1 MPLASWGPITGR
13 PAQPPIQP
21 GNRSAATLSSHI
33 FLIVSSVPNISPVF
47 NFEDQRILDD
57 WIQAERRKHT
67 LPPRVA
73 QTSAKTLVRYLR
85 SACPL
90 LSELP
95 GLKGLKPDELEVEG
109 TTLVLKRKAELAE
122 PFAIRFWLKAPLMQL
137 PGNHVRVLEKLPA
150 AFAGANRRLSDG
162 LERARAKLTALQP
175 AEYTFQEWEAIRQEL
190 DPSSSKPLPLGAFA
204 SRVDQAIKLSHTL
217 KQKRELAE
225 GLKLLEYPETFSR
238 ARAAR
243 RKLTALLGPTNS
255 GKTHRALAR
264 LAGASTGVY
273 LAPLRL
279 LAAETWD
286 RLQGEGIYTDLV
298 TGEER
303 LLTGQSTHVSSTVE
317 MLDATRSYEVA
328 VIDEVQMI
336 ADASRGWAWTQA
348 IVGVNAREVILLGS
362 PEAEPVLKKLA
373 ETLDEPLEIV
383 FTQRLK
389 PLRVADQPL
398 KSPKEAGP
406 GTAFVSFS
414 RTQTLAWKK
423 TLGEANT
430 ACIYGALSPEVRRGE
445 ARRFAEGRAE
455 YLSSTDAISM
465 GLNLPIRTIVFT
477 ALTKWNGK
485 EEVVL
490 SKSEILQIAGR
501 AGRFGHG
508 DDDEAGIVTALN
520 EADLEVIREAISS
533 GAGDPVPL
541 KVPVAPRLQTLEYLA
556 ERTGKDRLDSLLKT
570 FSSLPERDQLF
581 CKADISGMLELAAH
595 PRARASRR
603 PLEDLLVVCNCPIN
617 PQEDRH
623 LNAWVDWLNALEN
636 AQTRGLPV
644 LESRQGE
651 EADTPQD
658 LHGAERDSRLLGA
671 YKWMHYHYPDTFPE
685 LEIANRELD
694 RLNRYILASLQKRL
708 QAACHTCG
716 RRLPANWRTRWCHAC
731 FEGAPAGRAGRR
743 PPFRGKTSA
752 GAKRSFDKMGRSP
765 HGRHRAVAGTNRPA

>member
-1 MPLASWGPITGR
+1 
-13 PAQPPIQP
+13 
-21 GNRSAATLSSHI
+21 
-33 FLIVSSVPNISPVF
+33 VSSVPNISPTF
-47 NFEDQRILDD
+47 NLEDQKILDD
-57 WIQAERRKHT
+57 WIQAERRRHT

-90 LSELP
+90 LRELP
-95 GLKGLKPDELEVEG
+95 KLEGLKPEELDVEG
-109 TTLVLKRKAELAE
+109 TTLFLKRKTELAE
-122 PFAIRFWLKAPLMQL
+122 PFAIRLYLKAPLMQL
-137 PGNHVRVLEKLPA
+137 SGSHVRVLEKLPA
-150 AFAGANRRLSDG
+150 AFTEANRRLRDG
-162 LERARAKLTALQP
+162 LERAQAKLASLRP

-190 DPSSSKPLPLGAFA
+190 DPSSFKPLQLGAFA
-204 SRVDQAIKLSHTL
+204 SRVDQAIKLSQTL

-225 GLKLLEYPETFSR
+225 GLKLLEYPETFPW

-243 RKLTALLGPTNS
+243 RKLTAILGPTNS

-279 LAAETWD
+279 LAAEIWD
-286 RLQGEGIYTDLV
+286 RLQSEGIHTDLV

-303 LLTGQSTHVSSTVE
+303 LLTSQSTHVSSTVE
-317 MLDATRSYEVA
+317 MLDATRPYEVA

-336 ADASRGWAWTQA
+336 ADGSRGWAWTQA

-362 PEAEPVLKKLA
+362 PEAEPVLRKLA
-373 ETLDEPLEIV
+373 EMLDEPLEII

-389 PLRVADQPL
+389 PLRVADEPL
-398 KSPKEAGP
+398 KAPKDAGA

-414 RTQTLAWKK
+414 RAQTLAWKK

-430 ACIYGALSPEVRRGE
+430 ACIYGALSPEVRREE

-477 ALTKWNGK
+477 SLTKWNGK

-508 DDDEAGIVTALN
+508 DDDEPGIVTALN

-533 GAGDPVPL
+533 ATGDPL
-541 KVPVAPRLQTLEYLA
+541 ALTVPVAPRLQTLEYLA

-595 PRARASRR
+595 PKARASRR
-603 PLEDLLVVCNCPIN
+603 PLEDLLVVCNCPVN
-617 PQEDRH
+617 PKEDRH
-623 LNAWVDWLNALEN
+623 LNAWVDWLDALEKG
-636 AQTRGLPV
+636 QTRGLPA
-644 LESRQGE
+644 LESREGE

-685 LEIANRELD
+685 LETANHELD

-731 FEGAPAGRAGRR
+731 FEGAPTVRAGRR
-743 PPFRGKTSA
+743 PPFRGNTSPVA
-752 GAKRSFDKMGRSP
+752 RRALKEEKGR
-765 HGRHRAVAGTNRPA
+765 AARPATRPVRRKSARLSSAPERTQSRGANSGRDSR